1 LGAARGGRVKLSVLI
16 PAHDEAESI
25 AETVMDLASVLN
37 QEHASYEI
45 LVIDDAST
53 DETADVVAEL
63 ALTNARVRCVRSQ
76 LPPGFGFAVRA
87 GLELFTGDAVTIV
100 MADGSDD
107 PEDVVRYLRLLE
119 AGHDCVF
126 GSRFMRGATVTD
138 YPRGKLMLNRFANGV
153 VRALFRHG
161 LNDTTNA
168 FKAYRREVIESVQP
182 LVSNHFNLTVELPL
196 KAIVRGHSYVIC
208 PISWRGR
215 RFGASKLSLQEMGSR
230 YVFIVL
236 YVLLEHRLSRGDYYR
251 GGLNGWQSRRLR
263 PTHAALETP
272 RLVAGGRMR

>member
-1 LGAARGGRVKLSVLI
+1 MKLSIVI
-16 PAHDEAESI
+16 PAHDESESI
-25 AETVMDLASVLN
+25 TDTIVDIVSVLDR
-37 QEHASYEI
+37 EDCDFEI

-53 DETADVVAEL
+53 DGTAGVVAEI
-63 ALTNARVRCVRSQ
+63 AAGDARVRCLRSH
-76 LPPGFGFAVRA
+76 LPSGFGFAVRA
-87 GLELFTGDAVTIV
+87 GLERFRGDAVTVV

-107 PEDVVRYLRLLE
+107 PEDIVAYLRLLE

-126 GSRFMRGATVTD
+126 GSRFMRGGSVTD
-138 YPRGKLMLNRFANGV
+138 YPRGKLTLNRVANGI
-153 VRALFRHG
+153 VRMLFRHG

-168 FKAYRREVIESVQP
+168 FKAYKREVIESVQP

-196 KAIVRGHSYVIC
+196 KAIVRGHSYAIC

-215 RFGASKLSLQEMGSR
+215 RFGTSKLSLQEMGSR

-251 GGLNGWQSRRLR
+251 GGYAGWRLHRLR
-263 PTHAALETP
+263 PAQVAPEPP
-272 RLVAGGRMR
+272 RLVVGGQGR

>member
-1 LGAARGGRVKLSVLI
+1 MKLSVVI
-16 PAHDEAESI
+16 PAHDELESI
-25 AETVMDLASVLN
+25 ESTLEGLVRVLKR
-37 QEHASYEI
+37 ERCDYEI

-53 DETADVVAEL
+53 DGTAEVVAEI
-63 ALTNARVRCVRSQ
+63 AKRDTRVRCVRSH
-76 LPPGFGFAVRA
+76 LPAGFGFAVRA

-138 YPRGKLMLNRFANGV
+138 YPRVKLMLNRLANGV

-251 GGLNGWQSRRLR
+251 GDLSGWRSRRLR
-263 PTHAALETP
+263 PSAVAPEPKRLAA
-272 RLVAGGRMR
+272 

>member
-1 LGAARGGRVKLSVLI
+1 MKLSVVI

-25 AETVMDLASVLN
+25 TATIVDLMSTLDR
-37 QEHASYEI
+37 EHCDYEI

-53 DETADVVAEL
+53 DGTAGVVAEI
-63 ALTNARVRCVRSQ
+63 AARDGRVRCMRSH
-76 LPPGFGFAVRA
+76 LPSGFGFAVRA
-87 GLELFTGDAVTIV
+87 GLELFRGDAVTIV
-100 MADGSDD
+100 MADGSDH

-138 YPRGKLMLNRFANGV
+138 YPRAKLMLNRVANWV

-236 YVLLEHRLSRGDYYR
+236 FVLLEHRLSRGDYHR
-251 GGLNGWQSRRLR
+251 GGFERWQAHRLR
-263 PTHAALETP
+263 PDPAIVEMP
-272 RLVAGGRMR
+272 RLVAGARR

>member
-1 LGAARGGRVKLSVLI
+1 MKLSVVI

-25 AETVMDLASVLN
+25 GETIMDVVSVLDR
-37 QEHASYEI
+37 ERCDYEI
-45 LVIDDAST
+45 LVVDDAST
-53 DETADVVAEL
+53 DGTADVVAEI
-63 ALTNARVRCVRSQ
+63 AAGNARVRCIRSR

-87 GLELFTGDAVTIV
+87 GLELFRGDAVTVV

-107 PEDVVRYLRLLE
+107 PEDIVRYLRLLE

-126 GSRFMRGATVTD
+126 GSRFVRGGSVTG
-138 YPRGKLMLNRFANGV
+138 YPRGKLLLNRLANGV

-168 FKAYRREVIESVQP
+168 FKAYKREVIESVQP

-251 GGLNGWQSRRLR
+251 GGFQGWQSRRLC
-263 PTHAALETP
+263 PAVVAAEPP
-272 RLVAGGRMR
+272 RLVARGR

>member
-1 LGAARGGRVKLSVLI
+1 MKLSVLI

-25 AETVMDLASVLN
+25 AATVQGLVSVLN
-37 QEHASYEI
+37 RERCSYEI
-45 LVIDDAST
+45 LVVDDAST
-53 DETADVVAEL
+53 DGTASVVAEIS
-63 ALTNARVRCVRSQ
+63 ARNARVRCVRSH
-76 LPPGFGFAVRA
+76 LPNGFGFAVRA
-87 GLELFTGDAVTIV
+87 GLELFTGDAVAIV
-100 MADGSDD
+100 MADASDD

-126 GSRFMRGATVTD
+126 GSRFVRGATVTD
-138 YPRGKLMLNRFANGV
+138 YPRGKLILNRFANGV

-215 RFGASKLSLQEMGSR
+215 RFGVSKLSLQEMGSR

-236 YVLLEHRLSRGDYYR
+236 SVLFEHRLSRGDYYR
-251 GGLNGWQSRRLR
+251 GGYEGWQSHRLR
-263 PTHAALETP
+263 PSQAVVEAP
-272 RLVAGGRMR
+272 RLVARGS